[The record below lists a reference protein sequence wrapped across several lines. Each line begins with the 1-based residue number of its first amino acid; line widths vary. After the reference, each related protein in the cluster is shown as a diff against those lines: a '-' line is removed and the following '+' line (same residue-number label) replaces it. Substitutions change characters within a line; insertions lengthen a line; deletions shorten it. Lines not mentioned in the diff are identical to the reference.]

1 MQPQIK
7 TDKENKKVN
16 LDDLNQTQREAVT
29 YCDGV
34 SLVIAGA
41 GSGKTRVLT
50 YKIAY
55 LLQNGYAPYNILA
68 LTFTNKAADE
78 MKSRIAGMVGEST
91 ASRLWMGT
99 FHSVFLKILRSNS
112 DRIGFPRDFTIYNK
126 DDSNS
131 LIRSLIK
138 EMGLDDKQYT
148 PKTVSAIISM
158 AKNSLITPGTYSSNR
173 EIIEND
179 MRTRRP
185 ALKDIYA
192 RYWERCRRAG
202 AMDFDDILLYA
213 NIIFR
218 DNADIRERY
227 SAQFRYILVDEYQDV
242 NFAQH
247 HIVKQL
253 TGDNGRL
260 CVVGDDAQSIYS
272 FRGANIQNILNL
284 RSVYP
289 DCRIFKLEQ
298 NYRSTQMIVN
308 TANSLIAK
316 NAGQIPK
323 HIYSENSKGAPVK
336 ILSAYSD
343 FEEGYLVASYISE
356 MRYRTGEPYN
366 NFAILYRTNAQ
377 SRIFEEALRKR
388 NIPYRIYKGM
398 SFYQRKEIK
407 DVIAY
412 IRLTVNPAD
421 EEALKRVINYPARG
435 IGATTLAKIGEAAT
449 LHKTTLW
456 NIVSEPLEYGL
467 KVNSGTITKLAGF
480 RDIINDLRQAAETKN
495 AVEYIETVIKRS
507 GISED
512 IYSDAMPENISRQ
525 ENIEE
530 LVSGIAEFCAT
541 REESGEGNT
550 ISDFLSEVSLAS
562 DMDEGDEAEADK
574 VTMMTVHSAKGLE
587 YANVFVVGLEEELF
601 PSERCRTAQEIEEE
615 RRLLYVAITRAEK
628 NCILTYAMSR
638 FNNGQT
644 KQTTPSRFLNDLD
657 TSYIDDSMG
666 GLATRPRIS
675 QNEHTPVGRPSVQY
689 RSETPSDTPPTRPK
703 TLIKVEAAIQ
713 KTTPASAEKNITV
726 PQVGN
731 KILHDRFGEGEVTA
745 VSGEGGSTKIDV
757 LFTNV
762 GKKSLLLKFAKFEII
777 K

>member
-1 MQPQIK
+1 M
-7 TDKENKKVN
+7 VN
-16 LDDLNQTQREAVT
+16 LDELNQTQREAVT
-29 YCDGV
+29 YSDGV

-78 MKSRIAGMVGEST
+78 MKARIAAMVGEST

-99 FHSVFLKILRSNS
+99 FHSVFLKILRRNS
-112 DRIGFPRDFTIYNK
+112 DRIGFPRDFTIYNS
-126 DDSNS
+126 DDSAS
-131 LIRSLIK
+131 LIRSIIK
-138 EMGLDDKQYT
+138 EMGLDDKQYP

-158 AKNSLITPGTYSSNR
+158 AKNALITPGSYATDR
-173 EIIEND
+173 EITEND
-179 MRTRRP
+179 RRSRRP

-202 AMDFDDILLYA
+202 AMDFDDILLYT

-218 DNADIRERY
+218 DNTDIREHY

-247 HIVKQL
+247 HIVSQIAGKD
-253 TGDNGRL
+253 GCL

-284 RSVYP
+284 RTIYP
-289 DCRIFKLEQ
+289 NCRIFKLEQ

-308 TANSLIAK
+308 AANSLIAK

-323 HIYSENSKGAPVK
+323 HIYSENAQGAPVK

-388 NIPYRIYKGM
+388 NIPYRIYKGL

-421 EEALKRVINYPARG
+421 EEALKRIINYPTRG
-435 IGATTLAKIGEAAT
+435 IGATTVAKIGEAAT

-456 NIVSEPLEYGL
+456 NIVSSPLEYGL
-467 KVNSGTITKLAGF
+467 KVNSGTISKLATF
-480 RDIINDLRQAAETKN
+480 RDIINDLRHAAETQN
-495 AVEYIETVIKRS
+495 AVDYIETVIKRS
-507 GISED
+507 GIGEE
-512 IYSDAMPENISRQ
+512 IYSDTLPENISRQ

-530 LVSGIAEFCAT
+530 LVSGISEFCAT
-541 REESGEGNT
+541 REESGEGSA

-562 DMDEGDEAEADK
+562 DMDDGDEAESDK

-587 YANVFVVGLEEELF
+587 YANVFVVGLEEDLF
-601 PSERCRTAQEIEEE
+601 PSERCKTAQEIEEE

-638 FNNGQT
+638 FSNGQT
-644 KQTTPSRFLNDLD
+644 KPADPSRFLNDLD
-657 TSYIDDSMG
+657 SAFVDDAMG
-666 GLATRPRIS
+666 GLATRPRVS
-675 QNEHTPVGRPSVQY
+675 QNEHIPAGRPSLQY
-689 RSETPSDTPPTRPK
+689 RSDITSDTPSIRPK
-703 TLIKVEAAIQ
+703 TLIKVDAALP
-713 KTTPASAEKNITV
+713 KATETTSPKNITL
-726 PQVGN
+726 PKVGD
-731 KILHDRFGEGEVTA
+731 KIRHDRFGEGEVTS
-745 VSGEGGSTKIDV
+745 VSGEGGNAKIDV
-757 LFTNV
+757 EFTNV
-762 GKKSLLLKFAKFEII
+762 GRKSLLLKFAKFEII